1 MTAKLIVS
9 VKEVNGI
16 AQVIYYCKER
26 RRIYRKSFADTVREF
41 RGRKGGC
48 TPTCRANTV
57 TNMKTKLLNV
67 SSLNVIELDILK
79 LDTHVRLKELNYYS
93 THTSLIKYFKLE
105 HLCDKTSKLL
115 QDLGMFYRLER
126 IHKKWQVT
134 EYIIKGAALID
145 EHVIESMTIN
155 SNKTRENKLV
165 YYIKSV
171 DDKSH
176 LLVDADT
183 VEPIGEYH
191 SQWSID

>member
-1 MTAKLIVS
+1 
-9 VKEVNGI
+9 
-16 AQVIYYCKER
+16 
-26 RRIYRKSFADTVREF
+26 
-41 RGRKGGC
+41 
-48 TPTCRANTV
+48 
-57 TNMKTKLLNV
+57 MKTKLLNV

-145 EHVIESMTIN
+145 
-155 SNKTRENKLV
+155 
-165 YYIKSV
+165 
-171 DDKSH
+171 
-176 LLVDADT
+176 
-183 VEPIGEYH
+183 
-191 SQWSID
+191 

>member
-1 MTAKLIVS
+1 
-9 VKEVNGI
+9 
-16 AQVIYYCKER
+16 
-26 RRIYRKSFADTVREF
+26 
-41 RGRKGGC
+41 
-48 TPTCRANTV
+48 
-57 TNMKTKLLNV
+57 MKTKLLNV

-115 QDLGMFYRLER
+115 QDSGMFYRLER

-165 YYIKSV
+165 YYIKNV

-183 VEPIGEYH
+183 VEPIEEYH

>member
-1 MTAKLIVS
+1 
-9 VKEVNGI
+9 
-16 AQVIYYCKER
+16 
-26 RRIYRKSFADTVREF
+26 
-41 RGRKGGC
+41 
-48 TPTCRANTV
+48 
-57 TNMKTKLLNV
+57 MKTKLLNV

-165 YYIKSV
+165 YY
-171 DDKSH
+171 
-176 LLVDADT
+176 T
-183 VEPIGEYH
+183 
-191 SQWSID
+191 

>member
-1 MTAKLIVS
+1 
-9 VKEVNGI
+9 
-16 AQVIYYCKER
+16 
-26 RRIYRKSFADTVREF
+26 
-41 RGRKGGC
+41 
-48 TPTCRANTV
+48 
-57 TNMKTKLLNV
+57 MKTKLLNV

-176 LLVDADT
+176 LLIDADT
-183 VEPIGEYH
+183 VEPIEEYH